1 VSDLQIG
8 NRVRVKD
15 GVDPRYSG
23 KVGVVTEISSWAW
36 PMPYLVQFD
45 SGWRDTFDLEELELM
60 VEEDANL

>member
-15 GVDPRYSG
+15 NVDPRYSG
-23 KVGVVTEISSWAW
+23 KVGVVTEISLWW

-45 SGWRDTFDLEELELM
+45 SGWRDTSDLEELELM